1 MSEWKLF
8 AQGLNWDPSITSAK
22 KRDENLSLVTRITH
36 KAEKRQKLLDCF
48 IECLE
53 LDVWH
58 FLNKPDVIWERVGCL
73 PFRVGVVQSVNA
85 F

>member
-36 KAEKRQKLLDCF
+36 KAEERAKTIGLLHRMYGAR
-48 IECLE
+48 CL
-53 LDVWH
+53 
-58 FLNKPDVIWERVGCL
+58 
-73 PFRVGVVQSVNA
+73 A
-85 F
+85 FFK